1 MTTYRGL
8 QRITGFE
15 QGLWYYPR
23 DSTREDIP
31 AMDAVTPA
39 AAAPTL
45 PPSTLV
51 SVGTM
56 LATKGLAMLAMFLVT
71 HGLMSGSNTEAFIAL
86 APLLVSLAWS
96 GYVQYARPIFLAQ
109 LEVLKA
115 KSLAQAAALKA
126 ANLPKVTVSQIAAQ
140 SPSMTQADVAKVV
153 ATLPAEI
160 KANVAPVA

>member
-1 MTTYRGL
+1 
-8 QRITGFE
+8 
-15 QGLWYYPR
+15 
-23 DSTREDIP
+23 
-31 AMDAVTPA
+31 MDAVTPA
-39 AAAPTL
+39 ANLASAPTL

-56 LATKGLAMLAMFLVT
+56 LATKGLTYLSGIAIA
-71 HGLMSGSNTEAFIAL
+71 HGLMTSSNTETFVSGGL
-86 APLLVSLAWS
+86 LLVSLGWS
-96 GYVQYARPIFLAQ
+96 GYREYVRPILLAQ

-140 SPSMTQADVAKVV
+140 SPGMTQADVAKVV

-160 KANVAPVA
+160 KANVAPSMGL